1 MDLAGALDIGE
12 RDGRI
17 PLIAAFVGAGGKTS
31 AIFALADAA
40 ADFGVTITTTTHIR
54 DPRLEKG
61 RRFGRVLIDPELAEP
76 QALLWR
82 ISSMSPHRFASMR
95 GAPPLIVASGVIAEE
110 GKLVGI
116 HPERADE
123 IAAQCDI
130 LLVEADGSRGRPIK
144 APGAHEP
151 VIPPRSAIVVGL
163 VGLDC
168 LGAPLCAATAHRP
181 ELLASLTGCAEGET
195 IEAGHIAALIRSPDG
210 LFGHCPPG
218 SRHVVLLNKAELL
231 SPGRIFALLDLIR
244 HDPGRA
250 DRVVVCSL
258 AERKIFE
265 ILELSGTGSKNQKGG
280 VGL

>member
-54 DPRLEKG
+54 DPRLEKD
-61 RRFGRVLIDPELAEP
+61 RRFGRVLIDPELARRRRYP
-76 QALLWR
+76 SSPLLC
-82 ISSMSPHRFASMR
+82 FATMR

-116 HPERADE
+116 HPQRADE

-218 SRHVVLLNKAELL
+218 SRRVVLLNKAELL

>member
-1 MDLAGALDIGE
+1 MDLVGALGIGE
-12 RDGRI
+12 RDGRF

-61 RRFGRVLIDPELAEP
+61 RRFDRVLIDPELARQRRYP
-76 QALLWR
+76 
-82 ISSMSPHRFASMR
+82 SMPPHRFASSR

-116 HPERADE
+116 YPERADE

-144 APGAHEP
+144 APAAQEP

-181 ELLASLTGCAEGET
+181 ELLTGITGCTEGET
-195 IEAGHIAALIRSPDG
+195 IEAGHIAALIRSPRG
-210 LFGHCPPG
+210 LFSKCPPG
-218 SRHVVLLNKAELL
+218 SRRVVLLNKAELL
-231 SPGRIFALLDLIR
+231 SPGRIFALLDLIKQN
-244 HDPGRA
+244 PGSA
-250 DRVVVCSL
+250 DMVIACSL
-258 AERKIFE
+258 AGRKIFE
-265 ILELSGTGSKNQKGG
+265 TMNLKSTNTKSRKEGG
-280 VGL
+280 AP